1 MELNMTEELS
11 QSQKQDLVR
20 KEVTTLMVTIGEV
33 ITTDIDKYFTDS
45 I

>member
-1 MELNMTEELS
+1 MMEELS

-20 KEVTTLMVTIGEV
+20 KEITTLMVTIEEV